1 MRIENERRKVR
12 GMLEREKMMSNR
24 ELLIKTYGKIKMK
37 MKMSVSDIH
46 QIAMQISPSH
56 PKVTKI

>member
-1 MRIENERRKVR
+1 
-12 GMLEREKMMSNR
+12 MLEREKRMKNL
-24 ELLIKTYGKIKMK
+24 EILIKRNEKIKMK

-56 PKVTKI
+56 PKVIKK